1 MATINSHSLFHMTR
15 YFSFLKRIIT
25 DGLRYSYSLEKTDK
39 ETAIIQSLG
48 YYPQGYSDGKLQ
60 ENKLKENPQTGV
72 AIPMICFCDIPLLRI
87 EEHCKKYG
95 KFAIGLDKEIIS
107 ELYNNQI
114 NPIWY
119 MESKNVYN
127 FKKNYPKI
135 IDSNMKILFET
146 MSNKDVVKNKDVRK
160 MFMKKF
166 IDDDPKTKVLAN
178 YLLGYTKERQA
189 NKILYDDEREWRAL
203 LPDAENIASWMWDV
217 NRDYFKLHKKE
228 WNDLL
233 DNNKEY
239 GHMVL
244 ISEVIDR
251 AITHIIVDTDKRIP
265 DAIQHVMKTKT
276 IFGVSDISYE
286 QRLFLVSKITSFQRI
301 NQDF

>member
-1 MATINSHSLFHMTR
+1 
-15 YFSFLKRIIT
+15 
-25 DGLRYSYSLEKTDK
+25 
-39 ETAIIQSLG
+39 
-48 YYPQGYSDGKLQ
+48 
-60 ENKLKENPQTGV
+60 
-72 AIPMICFCDIPLLRI
+72 
-87 EEHCKKYG
+87 
-95 KFAIGLDKEIIS
+95 
-107 ELYNNQI
+107 
-114 NPIWY
+114 
-119 MESKNVYN
+119 
-127 FKKNYPKI
+127 
-135 IDSNMKILFET
+135 
-146 MSNKDVVKNKDVRK
+146 
-160 MFMKKF
+160 
-166 IDDDPKTKVLAN
+166 
-178 YLLGYTKERQA
+178 
-189 NKILYDDEREWRAL
+189 
-203 LPDAENIASWMWDV
+203 MWDV